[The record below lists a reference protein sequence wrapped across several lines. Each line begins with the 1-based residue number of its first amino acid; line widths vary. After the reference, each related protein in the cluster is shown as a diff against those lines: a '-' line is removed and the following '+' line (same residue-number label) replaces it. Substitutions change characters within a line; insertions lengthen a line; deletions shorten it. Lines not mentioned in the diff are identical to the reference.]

1 MAEAGLPGTEAPE
14 TEMPDTDD
22 RSVVN
27 KALLTTNI
35 ASELD
40 DEDLKAIANAVIDGY
55 DADVNSRR
63 QWEEQNNEWMKLATQ
78 IMETKTWP
86 WENAANVKFPLLT
99 TAALQFASRA
109 YPSLISGFDV
119 VKAKAIGN
127 DPQGQAQLKAQD
139 ISTHMSYQLLYEM
152 NDWEEDMDRL
162 CFILPIIGCAF
173 KKTYYSQKKQQNC
186 SDLVLPKNLVVNYWA
201 KSLEDAV
208 RITHEI
214 FLTPNEIKERQ
225 LRKVFLSDEE
235 LDKKLSQPG
244 DMSVFNHGKQVS
256 NEMDKTH
263 PPSDDKMSP
272 RLILEQHTWYD
283 LDEDGYAEP
292 WIVTVDY
299 ETRAV
304 LRITARFEEGDIDTD
319 EEGNLIGIRPCHY
332 FTMYSFLPNPE
343 GGFYPLGFGLL
354 LGGINAA
361 ANTTINLLLDAGHLS
376 NLQGGFISK
385 GIRVKQGDMPIM
397 PGQWKQVNNFGDD
410 LKKGIFPLPY
420 KEPSNVL
427 FQLLGTLV
435 QSGKELASVAEIFTG
450 KMPGQNTPASTTM
463 ATIEQGLKVFTSIY
477 KRIYRAMGREFEK
490 LYRLNSIYMPE
501 SVDFTID
508 VAGMPQSKTVKKDD
522 YQMPLGAGP
531 GNQGKPFLKIV
542 PAADPNM
549 VSETQRLVKA
559 QGLLELMQLGS
570 INPQV
575 ATQRILEQQG
585 QADIAQLM
593 QMPPPQPPLEIQIE
607 QMKQQFTAAEADKDR
622 QLEAMKI
629 MSENQKRQSEIMLN
643 LAKAEEM
650 GNSQNVEM
658 LKQQYEQIARQQE
671 LMFEREKHAMNM
683 QMEREKHNMTMQHDM
698 EKGAIQALN
707 AKQMGDIKA
716 KQASAKPQAK
726 GA

>member
-1 MAEAGLPGTEAPE
+1 MVEAGLPDTEVGQ
-14 TEMPDTDD
+14 DTDD
-22 RSVVN
+22 RSIVN
-27 KALLTTNI
+27 KALATTNI
-35 ASELD
+35 ATELD
-40 DEDLKAIANAVIDGY
+40 EEDLKKIAEQVIDGY

-63 QWEEQNNEWMKLATQ
+63 GWEEQNDEWMKLATQ
-78 IMETKTWP
+78 VMETKTWP
-86 WENAANVKFPLLT
+86 WEGAANVKFPLLT

-127 DPQGQAQLKAQD
+127 DPQGIAQQKAQD

-152 NDWEEDMDRL
+152 DSWEEDMDKM

-173 KKTYYSQKKQQNC
+173 KKTYYSQKKKQNC

-208 RITHEI
+208 RVTHEI

-225 LRKVFLSDEE
+225 LREVFRSEAE
-235 LDKKLSQPG
+235 LDKKLAGPG
-244 DMSVFNHGKQVS
+244 DLSVFNHGKRVS

-263 PPSDDKMSP
+263 PPSEDKMAP

-283 LDEDGYAEP
+283 MDEDGYAEP
-292 WIVTVDY
+292 WIITVDY
-299 ETRAV
+299 ETREV
-304 LRITARFEEGDIDTD
+304 LRITARFEESDIDM
-319 EEGNLIGIRPCHY
+319 EGDKLVGIRPCHY

-343 GGFYPLGFGLL
+343 GGFYPMGFGLL
-354 LGGINAA
+354 LGGLNAA

-501 SVDFTID
+501 TVDFSIE
-508 VAGMPQSKTVKKDD
+508 VAGMPKPSSIKKQD
-522 YQMPLGAGP
+522 YQMPLGSTGA
-531 GNQGKPFLKIV
+531 QGKPFVKII

-593 QMPPPQPPLEIQIE
+593 QMPPPQPPIEIQIE
-607 QMKQQFTAAEADKDR
+607 QMKQQFEASEADKDR

-650 GNSQNVEM
+650 GNAQNVEM

-671 LMFEREKHAMNM
+671 LIFEREKHAMNM
-683 QMEREKHNMTMQHDM
+683 QMEQQKHQMTMQHDM
-698 EKGAIQALN
+698 EKGAIQAFN

-716 KQASAKPQAK
+716 KQASEKPKAK